1 MAGQIDLATR
11 LPTLQGRGPTV
22 SGTEW
27 EPAEPGQSEP
37 QAAQPE
43 PGQPQAAQPPAA
55 PSEAAELGS
64 AEAVPAEPD
73 ARQPGAGS
81 GGAQQGEF
89 VPGLSTPSP
98 AMEYLLNQQ
107 RRRGGRFT
115 AAAGGVI
122 AIVIIAALLAVV
134 TSHGH
139 NRTGSKLTA
148 AQVVASAA
156 SRAAGL
162 RSYTATMT
170 ERLSGSTSGT
180 ISGTMMVQRS
190 PVEIAM
196 NLTETVSGETIP
208 VSSVVTTSEMYLKL
222 PSLAGIPGLPAG
234 MASKWLKIPL
244 LGPGGTSP
252 LAAIEQEL
260 QRENPLTETAM
271 FTAAQHVRAAGSQVI
286 DGVRMTKYVASARPD
301 STAKSLPADVRSE
314 LAPYVRLMTG
324 KVSLAVWID
333 GHGQVRKVSG
343 TEHVG
348 TVNVTT
354 TFTYGAFNQPVS
366 ISIPAGSQ
374 VYSVPQSDL
383 TD

>member
-1 MAGQIDLATR
+1 M
-11 LPTLQGRGPTV
+11 

-27 EPAEPGQSEP
+27 EPAEPGLSEP

-43 PGQPQAAQPPAA
+43 PGRPETA
-55 PSEAAELGS
+55 PSETAPS
-64 AEAVPAEPD
+64 QTPD
-73 ARQPGAGS
+73 SGEARQG
-81 GGAQQGEF
+81 Q
-89 VPGLSTPSP
+89 VIPGLSAPSP

-115 AAAGGVI
+115 AAAGGVV
-122 AIVIIAALLAVV
+122 AIVIVAALLAVA
-134 TSHGH
+134 TNHGH

-156 SRAAGL
+156 TRAAGL
-162 RSYTATMT
+162 HSYAATMT
-170 ERLSGSTSGT
+170 EQLSGSTTGT
-180 ISGTMMVQRS
+180 ISGTMKVQRS

-196 NLTETVSGETIP
+196 NLTETFSGETIP
-208 VSSVVTTSEMYLKL
+208 VSSVVTASAMYLKL

-244 LGPGGTSP
+244 IGPGGTSP

-286 DGVRMTKYVASARPD
+286 DGVKTTKYTASARPD
-301 STAKSLPADVRSE
+301 STANSLPADVRSE

-324 KVSLAVWID
+324 KVSLAIWID
-333 GHGQVRKVSG
+333 AHGRVRKVAG

-348 TVNVTT
+348 TVSVTT
-354 TFTYGAFNQPVS
+354 TFTYGAFNQPAGV
-366 ISIPAGSQ
+366 SIPAASQ